1 MLSRVAESLYWMSRY
16 MERAECIAR
25 LVSVN
30 HQMLIDLDLKTSDSV
45 RQNWSP
51 LIVALNI
58 QANFHKTKNKPTVEN
73 ISEYLVFDPQNPSSI
88 CSCFRAARE
97 NARAVREQIS
107 TEMWEQIN
115 RTYLWL
121 WGKSARLF
129 FQKDLYAFLDQ
140 IKESCILFNGLCNDS
155 MLHQEGWDF
164 TRIGKFIERADFT
177 TRVLDDQF
185 HLVGKSNPLVQWGGV
200 LRSCSAKQAYQ
211 QNYLSEV
218 TPLNVA
224 EFLILQNDFPR
235 SIFYAFQ
242 QIDHALRLVSHV
254 RVGTFSNN
262 AEKISGRMLA
272 QLRFSTVEDYWKQ
285 GLHKTADDFQLHL
298 NQLHQAVSETYFHQ
312 KNPRRIALDDITLKF
327 QSESSQQ

>member
-121 WGKSARLF
+121 WENQPASFFKKISTPFSIKLKNRAFSLTGSAMTPCSIKRDGIL
-129 FQKDLYAFLDQ
+129 LVSASLSSALTLPLVFLTINFTLSESQ
-140 IKESCILFNGLCNDS
+140 IHLFNGGC
-155 MLHQEGWDF
+155 F
-164 TRIGKFIERADFT
+164 T
-177 TRVLDDQF
+177 
-185 HLVGKSNPLVQWGGV
+185 
-200 LRSCSAKQAYQ
+200 
-211 QNYLSEV
+211 
-218 TPLNVA
+218 
-224 EFLILQNDFPR
+224 
-235 SIFYAFQ
+235 
-242 QIDHALRLVSHV
+242 
-254 RVGTFSNN
+254 
-262 AEKISGRMLA
+262 
-272 QLRFSTVEDYWKQ
+272 QL
-285 GLHKTADDFQLHL
+285 
-298 NQLHQAVSETYFHQ
+298 
-312 KNPRRIALDDITLKF
+312 
-327 QSESSQQ
+327 